1 MTVEIL
7 SRIQFAFTLTFHY
20 IYPPLSI
27 GLSLALIF
35 MEGMYLKTKLK
46 IWEDMTKFWLKI
58 FALTFALGVATG
70 IPLQFSL
77 GTNWARYS
85 RFVGDVFGSALS
97 AEGFFAFLI
106 EGGFLGL
113 LLFGWKKVSS
123 TMHFLSTILVSF
135 GAHFSAFWIVAAN
148 SWMQYPT
155 GYELVTQPDGTVV
168 AQVTNWVQMLFNPT
182 AIDHIVHVILSAWL
196 TGAFLIISV
205 SAYYL
210 LKKRHF
216 EFAVRS
222 FKLGILMTFIS
233 GVLQLV
239 SADLLARDVAK
250 YNPVKLA
257 AFEGVFETK
266 PYTPAFAFGWV
277 DVEKQKV
284 HGLPIPGLL
293 SFLVYR
299 DFKSAVP
306 GLNEFPREEWPLI
319 QPVFQVYHLMIICWG
334 LMMLASLI
342 GLYMWWKKKWI
353 LSPILQWFLILS
365 VILPQLA
372 NIAGWYSSCMGRQPW
387 IVHKLLK
394 TSEGFSETVT
404 VAQNLTS
411 LILFVIIYLLFLVLF
426 LFLLDKKIKHGQN
439 LVEDADIYRDLYPKD
454 KSS

>member
-7 SRIQFAFTLTFHY
+7 SRVQFAFTLTFHY

-123 TMHFLSTILVSF
+123 PIHFLSTILVSF

-155 GYELVTQPDGTVV
+155 GYELVTQADGTVV
-168 AQVTNWVQMLFNPT
+168 AQVTNWIQMLFNPT
-182 AIDHIVHVILSAWL
+182 AIDHIVHVLFSAWL

-210 LKKRHF
+210 MKKRHY

-222 FKLGILMTFIS
+222 FKLGILM
-233 GVLQLV
+233 
-239 SADLLARDVAK
+239 A
-250 YNPVKLA
+250 
-257 AFEGVFETK
+257 
-266 PYTPAFAFGWV
+266 
-277 DVEKQKV
+277 
-284 HGLPIPGLL
+284 
-293 SFLVYR
+293 
-299 DFKSAVP
+299 
-306 GLNEFPREEWPLI
+306 LI
-319 QPVFQVYHLMIICWG
+319 TG
-334 LMMLASLI
+334 
-342 GLYMWWKKKWI
+342 
-353 LSPILQWFLILS
+353 ILQIF
-365 VILPQLA
+365 
-372 NIAGWYSSCMGRQPW
+372 
-387 IVHKLLK
+387 
-394 TSEGFSETVT
+394 
-404 VAQNLTS
+404 
-411 LILFVIIYLLFLVLF
+411 
-426 LFLLDKKIKHGQN
+426 
-439 LVEDADIYRDLYPKD
+439 
-454 KSS
+454 